1 MKPPVVAA
9 RMGFDPRR
17 WRPPPGPRPV
27 TANLDGLIAEN
38 QALRW
43 QVQQLREEILRLR
56 RAAERSES
64 WRHAGGAGPGHGSGS
79 GTGAR
84 TAAAE
89 DHRHGA
95 DSAAEAAP
103 STGAAPR
110 PRSGSAAGAAAGS
123 GSGGQAGQRVTR
135 GAAPSVTAVQV
146 ERWVEAMARHP
157 AWGELRIGPPGG
169 LRGLVEALRARAW
182 NPGLSLEEDLDR
194 RQSGLG
200 ADLAAALRGPHSRG
214 RWAVRAAFALYGPQ
228 AFAWLN
234 EEPLRVVGELR
245 RLLERLE
252 PPAAAAA
259 PASGQDPRRRKG
271 TRTANHSGTEGEGR
285 TAGAGEGA
293 RSGGPRGARESGAA
307 PGESARAGDRQTP
320 GGGSQGRDQRQAG
333 GGRSPGGSSDP
344 RHQALTLLGLEPGAS
359 LQLIKRTYRQLA
371 KTHHPD
377 LGGDAEAFR
386 RLDAAYRL
394 LIS

>member
-1 MKPPVVAA
+1 MNHPVVAA
-9 RMGFDPRR
+9 SMGFDPRR
-17 WRPPPGPRPV
+17 WRSPPGPRPV
-27 TANLDGLIAEN
+27 TANIDGLIAEN

-64 WRHAGGAGPGHGSGS
+64 WRYGGGGGQGAGS
-79 GTGAR
+79 A
-84 TAAAE
+84 AAAE
-89 DHRHGA
+89 
-95 DSAAEAAP
+95 SAAESSP
-103 STGAAPR
+103 SPGAAPR
-110 PRSGSAAGAAAGS
+110 QRGGAAAGAAAGS
-123 GSGGQAGQRVTR
+123 GSRGQAGQRVTR

-182 NPGLSLEEDLDR
+182 NPGLSLEDDLDR

-228 AFAWLN
+228 AFDWLH

-252 PPAAAAA
+252 PRAAGAA
-259 PASGQDPRRRKG
+259 PPSGQDPRRRQG
-271 TRTANHSGTEGEGR
+271 TRTANHSGAEAEGR
-285 TAGAGEGA
+285 AAGGGEGA
-293 RSGGPRGARESGAA
+293 RGAGGPSGSRESGAA
-307 PGESARAGDRQTP
+307 PGAGARAGARQAP
-320 GGGSQGRDQRQAG
+320 GGGSQGRDQRQAS
-333 GGRSPGGSSDP
+333 GGREPACSSDP
-344 RHQALTLLGLEPGAS
+344 RRQALTLLGLEPGAS
-359 LQLIKRTYRQLA
+359 LQVIKRTYRQLA

-394 LIS
+394 LIG

>member
-1 MKPPVVAA
+1 VIRGGAGAGGCFTMNLPVVAA

-17 WRPPPGPRPV
+17 WRPPPGPRQV
-27 TANLDGLIAEN
+27 TANIDGLIAEN

-64 WRHAGGAGPGHGSGS
+64 WRHGDGVGAGYG
-79 GTGAR
+79 
-84 TAAAE
+84 AAAE
-89 DHRHGA
+89 P
-95 DSAAEAAP
+95 AAQSSSSP
-103 STGAAPR
+103 GAAPR
-110 PRSGSAAGAAAGS
+110 SRPGAAAGAAAAA
-123 GSGGQAGQRVTR
+123 GSGGPGRQRVTR
-135 GAAPSVTAVQV
+135 GAAPSVTAAQV
-146 ERWVEAMARHP
+146 ERWGEAMARHP

-182 NPGLSLEEDLDR
+182 NPSLSLEEELDR

-252 PPAAAAA
+252 PPAGAGA
-259 PASGQDPRRRKG
+259 PSAGQGPRRRQG
-271 TRTANHSGTEGEGR
+271 TRTANHSGAEGDPR
-285 TAGAGEGA
+285 AAGGDGA
-293 RSGGPRGARESGAA
+293 RSGGGSRAAGAAHGEGSRAGAGARR
-307 PGESARAGDRQTP
+307 PP
-320 GGGSQGRDQRQAG
+320 GGGSQGRDQRQASG
-333 GGRSPGGSSDP
+333 ASGGREPGGSSDP
-344 RHQALTLLGLEPGAS
+344 RRQALTLLGLEPGAS

-394 LIS
+394 LIG